1 MKEIKITRK
10 RLILITLVSFL
21 AGLTL
26 SPWVLISTSYI
37 EEKKLKNEIHMLEE
51 EYKRNEIELELN
63 KKKLDSLERSEIQL
77 LKDIFGDNRKS
88 LLSD

>member
-26 SPWVLISTSYI
+26 SPLVLISTSYI
-37 EEKKLKNEIHMLEE
+37 EEKKLKNEIHMLIE

-77 LKDIFGDNRKS
+77 LKDIFGDNRK
-88 LLSD
+88 

>member
-77 LKDIFGDNRKS
+77 LKDIFGDNRK
-88 LLSD
+88 

>member
-26 SPWVLISTSYI
+26 SPLVLMSTSYI
-37 EEKKLKNEIHMLEE
+37 EEKKLKNEIHMLIE

-77 LKDIFGDNRKS
+77 LKDIFGDNRK
-88 LLSD
+88 

>member
-10 RLILITLVSFL
+10 RLILITLVSFF

-26 SPWVLISTSYI
+26 SPLVLISTSYI
-37 EEKKLKNEIHMLEE
+37 EEKKLKNEIHMLIE

-77 LKDIFGDNRKS
+77 LKDIFGDNRK
-88 LLSD
+88 

>member
-26 SPWVLISTSYI
+26 SLVLISTSYI
-37 EEKKLKNEIHMLEE
+37 EEKKLKNEIHMLIE

-77 LKDIFGDNRKS
+77 LKDIFGDNRK
-88 LLSD
+88 

>member
-26 SPWVLISTSYI
+26 SPLVLISTSYI
-37 EEKKLKNEIHMLEE
+37 EGKKLKNEIHMLIE

-77 LKDIFGDNRKS
+77 LKDIFGDNRK
-88 LLSD
+88 

>member
-26 SPWVLISTSYI
+26 SPLVLISTSYI

-77 LKDIFGDNRKS
+77 LKDIFGDNRK
-88 LLSD
+88 

>member
-37 EEKKLKNEIHMLEE
+37 EEKKLKNEIHMLIE

-77 LKDIFGDNRKS
+77 LKDIFGDNRK
-88 LLSD
+88 

>member
-26 SPWVLISTSYI
+26 SPLVLISTSYI
-37 EEKKLKNEIHMLEE
+37 EEKKLKNEIHMLIE

-63 KKKLDSLERSEIQL
+63 KKKLDSLGRSEIQL
-77 LKDIFGDNRKS
+77 LKDIFGDNRK
-88 LLSD
+88 

>member
-26 SPWVLISTSYI
+26 SPLVLISTSYI
-37 EEKKLKNEIHMLEE
+37 EEKKLKNEIHMLIE

-77 LKDIFGDNRKS
+77 LKDIYGDNRK
-88 LLSD
+88 

>member
-1 MKEIKITRK
+1 VKISIQKWYGFQLKYGTVFNWY
-10 RLILITLVSFL
+10 IQ
-21 AGLTL
+21 

-77 LKDIFGDNRKS
+77 LKDIFGDNRK
-88 LLSD
+88 

>member
-26 SPWVLISTSYI
+26 SPLVLISTSSM

-77 LKDIFGDNRKS
+77 LKDIFGDNRK
-88 LLSD
+88 